1 MRRINL
7 LSENTANKIAAGEV
21 VERASS
27 VVKELVENSLDA
39 ESKNL
44 NIEIEESGNK
54 LIRIIDDGTGIHP
67 EDISKAFMP
76 HGTSKITSL
85 DDIYS
90 IQSYGFRGEA
100 LPSIAAV
107 SKVKLK
113 SRPSEFDYGREI
125 FIEGGKVVH
134 EIDLGCNLG
143 TEIEVKDLFFNTPA
157 RQKFLKSPQRE
168 KSLINDLMLKLA
180 LGSYKTSMT
189 LINDGKQVFKTFGE
203 EELDKN
209 LRILYGKEVYE
220 NVIPIENHGD
230 ILSVYGYIGNESIS
244 RGSRNRQSIFVN
256 KRLIKSSLI
265 TAAVENAFKSFI
277 MVNKFPFF
285 VIYID
290 IFPEFID
297 PNVHPTKNEVKFLED
312 RVLFKTVFDAV
323 HNALKEALRKNFVIP
338 QEEEDIQP
346 FRQPVERD
354 YAAEVSQLSLHE
366 YPSVTAVR
374 ESSRE
379 TSRDN
384 EGSIVSSSYIKES
397 IEAFPNNTY
406 PVDGGSDTFNRG
418 EPSLE
423 AEARENTISEKP
435 IVTST
440 ASAYSEPL
448 AKFPKLKLIG
458 QCFNSYIIGEYM
470 NELYLIDQHAA
481 HEKILFEKYR
491 RNIGNLNVVS
501 QILAVP
507 AIIPLTFDE
516 YALFKDN
523 EQVFL
528 NMGFVIED
536 FGDNDVLVREVPL
549 FLGNPQMNKL
559 FHDILDNLRSLGS
572 GLTIDVKYDKIASLA
587 CRAAVK
593 ANDKLSDI
601 EILSL
606 LDELRYID
614 EPFTC
619 PHGRPTILKYTM
631 KDIEKS
637 FKRI

>member
-39 ESKNL
+39 ESKNIT
-44 NIEIEESGNK
+44 IEIEDSGNK
-54 LIRIIDDGTGIHP
+54 LIRITDDGSGIHP
-67 EDISKAFMP
+67 EDIKKAFLP
-76 HGTSKITSL
+76 HGTSKISSL
-85 DDIYS
+85 EDIYD
-90 IQSYGFRGEA
+90 IQSFGFRGEA

-113 SRPSEFDYGREI
+113 SRMQDFDYGREI
-125 FIEGGKVVH
+125 CIEGGKVIY
-134 EIDLGCNLG
+134 EKDIGCNLG

-168 KSLINDLMLKLA
+168 KSIINDLVLKLA
-180 LGSYKTSMT
+180 LGNYKTSIT
-189 LINDGKQVFKTFGE
+189 LINDGKQTLRTFNDD
-203 EELDKN
+203 ELDKT

-220 NVIPIENHGD
+220 NVIPIENHSD
-230 ILSVYGYIGNESIS
+230 ILSVYGFIGKESIS

-297 PNVHPTKNEVKFLED
+297 PNVHPTKNEVKFLEE
-312 RVLFKTVFDAV
+312 RVLFKTVFDGV
-323 HNALKEALRKNFVIP
+323 HNALKESLKKNFHIP
-338 QEEEDIQP
+338 EESEESTSAYDNNQHKSYDSSEATQMGYLNDINYISK
-346 FRQPVERD
+346 ESGLNYNDSNLNNSLD
-354 YAAEVSQLSLHE
+354 Y
-366 YPSVTAVR
+366 TGN
-374 ESSRE
+374 
-379 TSRDN
+379 T
-384 EGSIVSSSYIKES
+384 SSYIREIPIENEDGVKEEKVN
-397 IEAFPNNTY
+397 INK
-406 PVDGGSDTFNRG
+406 D
-418 EPSLE
+418 
-423 AEARENTISEKP
+423 ISNSP
-435 IVTST
+435 
-440 ASAYSEPL
+440 
-448 AKFPKLKLIG
+448 KFPQIKLIG
-458 QCFNSYIIGEYM
+458 QCFNSYIIGEYLD
-470 NELYLIDQHAA
+470 EIYLIDQHAA

-491 RNIGNLNVVS
+491 KNIGSLNVVS

-516 YALFKDN
+516 YAIYKDN
-523 EQVFL
+523 EEIFIKA
-528 NMGFVIED
+528 GFEVES
-536 FGDNDVLVREVPL
+536 FGENDVLVRAVPL
-549 FLGNPQMNKL
+549 FLGKPHINNL
-559 FHDILDNLRSLGS
+559 FHDIIDNLKSMGS
-572 GLTIDVKYDKIASLA
+572 GLTVDVKYDKIASTA
-587 CRAAVK
+587 CKAAVK
-593 ANDKLSDI
+593 ANDKLSDV

-606 LDELRYID
+606 LEELRYID

-619 PHGRPTILKYTM
+619 PHGRPTIIKYSLKE
-631 KDIEKS
+631 IEKS

>member
-1 MRRINL
+1 MGRINL

-39 ESKNL
+39 ESKNIC
-44 NIEIEESGNK
+44 IEIEESGNK
-54 LIRIIDDGTGIHP
+54 LIRISDDGSGIHP
-67 EDISKAFMP
+67 EDISKAFLP
-76 HGTSKITSL
+76 HGTSKISQL
-85 DDIYS
+85 EDIYG
-90 IQSYGFRGEA
+90 IQSFGFRGEA

-107 SKVKLK
+107 SKVRLR
-113 SRPSEFDYGREI
+113 SRQEEFDCGKEI
-125 FIEGGKVVH
+125 AIEGGKLIH

-143 TEIEVKDLFFNTPA
+143 TEIEVRDLFFNTPA
-157 RQKFLKSPQRE
+157 RQKFLKSVQRE

-180 LGSYKTSMT
+180 LGNYKTSMT

-203 EELDKN
+203 DELDKN

-220 NVIPIENHGD
+220 NVIPIENHSD

-285 VIYID
+285 VVYID

-312 RVLFKTVFDAV
+312 RILFKTVFDGV
-323 HNALKEALRKNFVIP
+323 HTALKEALRKNFVIP
-338 QEEEDIQP
+338 EEIEEVEP
-346 FRQPVERD
+346 FRRAPERD
-354 YAAEVSQLSLHE
+354 YAAEISQLSLHE
-366 YPSVTAVR
+366 YSPITKVKENSDAIPS
-374 ESSRE
+374 
-379 TSRDN
+379 
-384 EGSIVSSSYIKES
+384 YMMQS
-397 IEAFPNNTY
+397 IEAFPNNK
-406 PVDGGSDTFNRG
+406 PDTTSITNVSASTDNY
-418 EPSLE
+418 ENPSVKE
-423 AEARENTISEKP
+423 ISEGNIDEVRNWAP
-435 IVTST
+435 SVN
-440 ASAYSEPL
+440 AYGEEKG
-448 AKFPKLKLIG
+448 KFPKLKLVG

-491 RNIGNLNVVS
+491 KNIGNLSVVS

-528 NMGFVIED
+528 NMGFMVED

-549 FLGNPQMNKL
+549 FLGNPQINKL
-559 FHDILDNLRSLGS
+559 FHEILNNIRAMGS
-572 GLTIDVKYDKIASLA
+572 GSTIEVKYDKIASLA
-587 CRAAVK
+587 CKAAVK

-601 EILSL
+601 EILGL

-619 PHGRPTILKYTM
+619 PHGRPTIIKYTI
-631 KDIEKS
+631 KDIEKV